1 MSKWLRSLAE
11 TKEGIRLALESVR
24 SNKFRSFM
32 TIIGVMIGVGAVILV
47 NTIMD
52 GFNEYVESS
61 IDKIGSN
68 VLYISKWEE
77 GVDFDNLT
85 EEQRRRKNITMD
97 EAIAI
102 RDMCPLV
109 KAVSPE
115 KRSCNNVIKYNE
127 RQIRTPDDFRGCWPE
142 QIVVANREVEHGRFI
157 DDNDMRRSAMVCV
170 IGPDVC
176 DALFDDRA
184 EALDKKIRI
193 NGYQFRVIGVQERV
207 EDLLGIS
214 ENDFVFIPMSTFDR
228 LYPKTERV
236 YLLVSAVS
244 RELIGEAADQV
255 TNALRRVRGV
265 RPEEPNNFGI
275 NTQQMLKDEISSITV
290 KVQLG
295 VTAVACVGLLV
306 GVIGVMNIMLV
317 AVTQRTREIGIRKA
331 VGARRANIL
340 FQFLVEAATR
350 AGLGGVVG
358 IVVGA
363 LVGLAITSILDWTY
377 SLSFFWIAVS
387 FLMSGGTG
395 IVAGMYPAW
404 RAARVDPIVALHY
417 E

>member
-68 VLYISKWEE
+68 VLYISKWED

-115 KRSCNNVIKYNE
+115 KRSFNNVIKYNE

-340 FQFLVEAATR
+340 FQFLVEAATL

>member
-1 MSKWLRSLAE
+1 
-11 TKEGIRLALESVR
+11 
-24 SNKFRSFM
+24 M

-68 VLYISKWEE
+68 VLYISKWED

-115 KRSCNNVIKYNE
+115 KRSFNNVIKYNE

-340 FQFLVEAATR
+340 FQFLVEAATL

-377 SLSFFWIAVS
+377 SLSFFWI
-387 FLMSGGTG
+387 
-395 IVAGMYPAW
+395 
-404 RAARVDPIVALHY
+404 HY

>member
-340 FQFLVEAATR
+340 FQFLVEAATL